1 MYFVVKVSTL
11 ASLRHNATA
20 PLIDYSV
27 NIPFMRTGKPNK
39 LHDSIYSNIHSMVV
53 SESYSVM
60 SNSLRSHGLYSPWN
74 SVGQNTGVGS
84 LSLFQDIF
92 TTQKSNWG
100 LLHCRQILYQLS
112 NQESPKRVLE
122 WLDIF
127 FFRGFSWP
135 KYQTQVS
142 CSTGRFFTKWATREA
157 AEDWG

>member
-84 LSLFQDIF
+84 LSPSPEDL
-92 TTQKSNWG
+92 SNPGIELG
-100 LLHCRQILYQLS
+100 LPALQAILYQL
-112 NQESPKRVLE
+112 
-122 WLDIF
+122 
-127 FFRGFSWP
+127 
-135 KYQTQVS
+135 T
-142 CSTGRFFTKWATREA
+142 
-157 AEDWG
+157 